1 MDWIKS
7 LCVLDLKLCK
17 TCHESFVAKCPQRKV
32 CTLQKF
38 IFHKNASLTS
48 YNRKTIPYTVVHA
61 DKQNSS
67 DMTTLTICLENRA
80 DSVSIQR
87 MGNI

>member
-32 CTLQKF
+32 CTQQKF

-61 DKQNSS
+61 DRVFCFEDVLQKKKK
-67 DMTTLTICLENRA
+67 RK
-80 DSVSIQR
+80 
-87 MGNI
+87 NIV